1 MLVVMIDWFGV
12 EWGNRGNLSSS
23 WMMVHPQIIENLVKF
38 LNIKSVNVYILRLK
52 EIKRFRQKMFKKI
65 FGKIGHDYKLI
76 F

>member
-38 LNIKSVNVYILRLK
+38 LQIKSVNVYVLRLK
-52 EIKRFRQKMFKKI
+52 EIKSFRQKI
-65 FGKIGHDYKLI
+65 F
-76 F
+76 